1 MKYKSQWHNNDLKKV
16 VDYSERT
23 EMTYQEIAPFSID
36 PETGEF
42 LNKTPLP
49 KLIPLGLV
57 DVQERI
63 DSFKKDVDVY
73 TILEKVLI
81 TGDESLLK
89 RKQAV
94 FTDVYDLPDNIH
106 ELTELYQKISTLDVE
121 SIKNKLEDA
130 GEATQES
137 VDLKTTIAETLNSLL
152 KEKGLISNGE
162 TQ

>member
-1 MKYKSQWHNNDLKKV
+1 M
-16 VDYSERT
+16 
-23 EMTYQEIAPFSID
+23 
-36 PETGEF
+36 
-42 LNKTPLP
+42 
-49 KLIPLGLV
+49 V

-121 SIKNKLEDA
+121 SIKNKLEDTDKVA
-130 GEATQES
+130 QES
-137 VDLKTTIAETLNSLL
+137 VDLKTTIADTLNNLL